1 MFLINFV
8 WIYFNVTQLKKKVFF
23 LAKKYIYRWIFLFSK
38 KWLSIRAFKWP
49 LIHTLAGSNL
59 LPKLLVPDNSYFVPL
74 RTIETRDIYIKLIT
88 GWVKQKCDL
97 QSLVQS
103 CTFFATLLYGVFSI
117 FSENLYFFGTPM
129 AQKKIRE
136 SFFSQNQKFR
146 KAKMCIKIT
155 SIEI

>member
-1 MFLINFV
+1 LFFLLILYEYISMLHN
-8 WIYFNVTQLKKKVFF
+8 WKKKVFF
-23 LAKKYIYRWIFLFSK
+23 LAKKYINRWIFLFSK
-38 KWLSIRAFKWP
+38 KWLSLRAFKWP

-117 FSENLYFFGTPM
+117 FFGIRIFFGNLIKSSEK
-129 AQKKIRE
+129 QK
-136 SFFSQNQKFR
+136 
-146 KAKMCIKIT
+146 
-155 SIEI
+155 